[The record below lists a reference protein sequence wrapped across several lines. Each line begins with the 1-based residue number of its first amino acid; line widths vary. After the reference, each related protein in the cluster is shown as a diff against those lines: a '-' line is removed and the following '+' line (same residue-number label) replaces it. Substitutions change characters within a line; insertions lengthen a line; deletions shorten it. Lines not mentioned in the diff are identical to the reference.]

1 MCILLCFKLISGL
14 KVHFSKSS
22 IFGVGIEDH
31 VCDYTA
37 QILQYKQE
45 DLPFKYLGLPI
56 GANSCRSLMWNPI
69 IHNISSRL
77 ASWKGKLLS
86 IGGIL
91 CLIKYVLSNLPIYFL
106 SLFPMPAVVT
116 TWIEKKFISFLW
128 SGKEEGKKLYNVNWS
143 TISLPKSAGG
153 IGIWSL
159 RNKNKALLFKW
170 LYIEVWL
177 EGVEYVE
184 GCD

>member
-1 MCILLCFKLISGL
+1 MLQRGCDLRLIEGINIGQGGFTLSHLQFTDDTLIFSSSFLFSMQNIMCILLCFKLISGL

-77 ASWKGKLLS
+77 AS
-86 IGGIL
+86 
-91 CLIKYVLSNLPIYFL
+91 
-106 SLFPMPAVVT
+106 
-116 TWIEKKFISFLW
+116 
-128 SGKEEGKKLYNVNWS
+128 
-143 TISLPKSAGG
+143 
-153 IGIWSL
+153 
-159 RNKNKALLFKW
+159 
-170 LYIEVWL
+170 
-177 EGVEYVE
+177 
-184 GCD
+184 